1 MKKIIALIS
10 AFVMLFSFAS
20 CQQPAPKPGDV
31 EMTPVE
37 KAQTDIINSL
47 GITQQDS
54 RIVAYQSESDYVRY
68 VVVYYEN
75 GVRKDEVTHMFY
87 THENPFNA
95 AKAEMEGKSEVTEI
109 DAEKRYISYW
119 SGYAYHGTYAEDLE
133 LIKENF
139 TIK

>member
-10 AFVMLFSFAS
+10 AFVMLFSLAS
-20 CQQPAPKPGDV
+20 CAQPAPQPGDV

-37 KAQTDIINSL
+37 EAQMKIINGL

-54 RIVAYQSESDYVRY
+54 RIVAYECVSDYVKY

-87 THENPFNA
+87 TNDNAFNA
-95 AKAEMEGKSEVTEI
+95 AKEEMNGKAEVTEI
-109 DAEKRYISYW
+109 SAEKRYISFW
-119 SGYAYHGTYAEDLE
+119 SGYAYDGNYAKDLE
-133 LIKENF
+133 LIKENY

>member
-20 CQQPAPKPGDV
+20 CQQPAPMPGDV
-31 EMTPVE
+31 EPTPVE
-37 KAQTDIINSL
+37 KAQMDIINSL
-47 GITQQDS
+47 GITQENS
-54 RIVAYQSESDYVRY
+54 RIVAYQSESDYVKY

-95 AKAEMEGKSEVTEI
+95 AKSEMEGKSEVTEI

-119 SGYAYHGTYAEDLE
+119 SGYAYHGNYAQDLE
-133 LIKENF
+133 LIKEDF

>member
-10 AFVMLFSFAS
+10 AFVMLLSFAS
-20 CQQPAPKPGDV
+20 CQQPAPQPGEV
-31 EMTPVE
+31 EPSPVE

-54 RIVAYQSESDYVRY
+54 RIVAYKGENDHVKY

-75 GVRKDEVTHMFY
+75 GVRTDEVTHMFY
-87 THENPFNA
+87 TSEDAFAA
-95 AKAEMEGKSEVTEI
+95 AKEKMEGKFEVTEI
-109 DAEKRYISYW
+109 DEEKRYISYW
-119 SGYAYHGTYAEDLE
+119 SGDAYFGNYAQDLE
-133 LIKENF
+133 KIKENY

>member
-1 MKKIIALIS
+1 MKRIIALIS
-10 AFVMLFSFAS
+10 AIVMLLSFAS

-47 GITQQDS
+47 GITQKDS
-54 RIVAYQSESDYVRY
+54 RIVAYECQSDYVKY

-75 GVRKDEVTHMFY
+75 GIKKDEATHMFS

-95 AKAEMEGKSEVTEI
+95 AKEKMEGKSEVTEI
-109 DAEKRYISYW
+109 DAEKRYISFW
-119 SGYAYHGTYAEDLE
+119 SGNAYYGNYAQDLE
-133 LIKENF
+133 LIKEDF
-139 TIK
+139 IIK

>member
-1 MKKIIALIS
+1 MKRIIALIS
-10 AFVMLFSFAS
+10 AFVMLFSLAS

-54 RIVAYQSESDYVRY
+54 RIVAYQCESDYVKY

-75 GVRKDEVTHMFY
+75 GVKKDEVTHMFY

-109 DAEKRYISYW
+109 DDEKRYISHW
-119 SGYAYHGTYAEDLE
+119 SGYAYHGNYAQDLE
-133 LIKENF
+133 LIKEDF

>member
-10 AFVMLFSFAS
+10 ALVMLISFAS
-20 CQQPAPKPGDV
+20 CQQPPPQPGDV
-31 EMTPVE
+31 EPSPVE

-47 GITQQDS
+47 GITWQDS
-54 RIVAYQSESDYVRY
+54 RIVAYECVSDYVKY

-87 THENPFNA
+87 TNDNAFNA
-95 AKAEMEGKSEVTEI
+95 AKEELEGKSEVTEI
-109 DAEKRYISYW
+109 SEEKRYISYW
-119 SGYAYHGTYAEDLE
+119 SGYAYHGTYAQDLE
-133 LIKENF
+133 LIKEKF

>member
-20 CQQPAPKPGDV
+20 CQQPPQPGDV
-31 EMTPVE
+31 EPSPVE

-47 GITQQDS
+47 GITWQDS
-54 RIVAYQSESDYVRY
+54 RIVAYECVSDYVKY
-68 VVVYYEN
+68 VVVYYED

-87 THENPFNA
+87 TNDNAFNA
-95 AKAEMEGKSEVTEI
+95 AKEEMEGKSEVTEI
-109 DAEKRYISYW
+109 SEEKRYISYW
-119 SGYAYHGTYAEDLE
+119 SGYAYHGTYEQDLE
-133 LIKENF
+133 LIKEKF